1 MVNAQPEDIGLDL
14 VTFRTDAAKE
24 PAVQELM
31 MVGNGGFEFEDWGV
45 GHNILPYF
53 WRPGG
58 GNGAEHKFPYAAYCG
73 LEGGCD
79 AVAYG
84 GAGGTVAHL
93 MDSKDPTQPKL
104 AHGGLRC
111 VKIDGQKPEQMC
123 KEGLGF
129 WSPSLPA
136 RPGDTYDISYHVRGR
151 ELNPSAGQAVAAF
164 AEFSDATG
172 QHRQRITLPAG
183 PASDKPLT
191 GTFDW
196 TRLAATVNVP
206 TGAKR
211 MRVFLG
217 YFQPRANCCSTT

>member
-1 MVNAQPEDIGLDL
+1 
-14 VTFRTDAAKE
+14 
-24 PAVQELM
+24 M
-31 MVGNGGFEFEDWGV
+31 MVGNGGFEFEDPV
-45 GHNILPYF
+45 GQNILPYF
-53 WRPGG
+53 WRPGSG
-58 GNGAEHKFPYAAYCG
+58 DGAEHKFPYAAYCG
-73 LEGGCD
+73 LEGGCE

-93 MDSKDPTQPKL
+93 IDAKDPTQPKF

-136 RPGDTYDISYHVRGR
+136 RPSDTYDISYHVRGQ
-151 ELNPSAGQAVAAF
+151 EVNPSAGKAVAAF

-172 QHRQRITLPAG
+172 QHRQRIALPAD

-196 TRLAATVNVP
+196 TRSAATVNVP
-206 TGAKR
+206 TGAER

-217 YFQPRANCCSTT
+217 LLPAKGQLLFDDVTIKVR

>member
-1 MVNAQPEDIGLDL
+1 
-14 VTFRTDAAKE
+14 
-24 PAVQELM
+24 
-31 MVGNGGFEFEDWGV
+31 
-45 GHNILPYF
+45 
-53 WRPGG
+53 
-58 GNGAEHKFPYAAYCG
+58 
-73 LEGGCD
+73 
-79 AVAYG
+79 
-84 GAGGTVAHL
+84 
-93 MDSKDPTQPKL
+93 
-104 AHGGLRC
+104 
-111 VKIDGQKPEQMC
+111 MC

-136 RPGDTYDISYHVRGR
+136 RPRDTYDISYHVRGR

-196 TRLAATVNVP
+196 TRSAATVNVP
-206 TGAKR
+206 TGAER

-217 YFQPRANCCSTT
+217 LLPAKGQLLFDDVTIKVR